1 MPGTKKHEIPTIGK
15 IKCRKH
21 DWGDK
26 GLGIRVTGIQFPIKM
41 TKVLKMVLVTQHCE
55 CTFNANE

>member
-26 GLGIRVTGIQFPIKM
+26 RLGIRVTGIQFPIKM

-55 CTFNANE
+55 CI